1 MDCKKS
7 GALIRRLRLGKDM
20 TQSAL
25 ADRLGVSVQAVSK
38 WERGLGYPDVS
49 LINDLSSILG
59 VDAKGL
65 LCGELSE
72 NACDSGNMKRIK
84 FFVCPECGAV
94 FTGTGNAELSCC
106 GRKLEPLKA
115 QKSDNEHTLS
125 IERADGGIYL
135 TFDHAMTKEHHIAFI
150 AYVNCDRV
158 LLVRLYPEQSPE
170 VLLPALY
177 GGRYYFYCTKHGL
190 FVK

>member
-1 MDCKKS
+1 M
-7 GALIRRLRLGKDM
+7 GARAGISRRV
-20 TQSAL
+20 
-25 ADRLGVSVQAVSK
+25 ADKRFELDSRRGR
-38 WERGLGYPDVS
+38 ER
-49 LINDLSSILG
+49 
-59 VDAKGL
+59 GL

-72 NACDSGNMKRIK
+72 NACDSGNMKIIK

-94 FTGTGNAELSCC
+94 FTGTGNAEFSCC

-135 TFDHAMTKEHHIAFI
+135 TFD
-150 AYVNCDRV
+150 RV

-170 VLLPALY
+170 FLLPALY

>member
-1 MDCKKS
+1 M
-7 GALIRRLRLGKDM
+7 GARAGISRRV
-20 TQSAL
+20 
-25 ADRLGVSVQAVSK
+25 ADKRFELDSR
-38 WERGLGYPDVS
+38 RGG
-49 LINDLSSILG
+49 G
-59 VDAKGL
+59 RGL

-72 NACDSGNMKRIK
+72 NACDSGNMKIIK

-94 FTGTGNAELSCC
+94 FTGTGNAEFSCC

-135 TFDHAMTKEHHIAFI
+135 TFDHGMTKEHHIAFI

-170 VLLPALY
+170 FLLPALY

>member
-7 GALIRRLRLGKDM
+7 GALIRSLRLNKNM

-25 ADRLGVSVQAVSK
+25 AEKLGISVQAVSK

-49 LINDLSSILG
+49 LINELSAILG

-72 NACDSGNMKRIK
+72 NAYDSGNMKRIK

-94 FTGTGNAELSCC
+94 FTGTGNAEFSCC

-115 QKSDNEHTLS
+115 QKADGEHALN
-125 IERADGGIYL
+125 IERTDGGIYL
-135 TFDHAMTKEHHIAFI
+135 TFSHGMEKEHFI
-150 AYVNCDRV
+150 SFVAYVNCDRV
-158 LLVRLYPEQSPE
+158 MLVRLYPEQNPE

-177 GGRYYFYCTKHGL
+177 GGEYYFCCTKHGL